1 MVFLCHGGRVFGL
14 RKKWQAALCTT
25 LVLTLSLEGIPAD
38 AKQEG
43 ERRGN
48 IQIEAD
54 KGLALDKLSSKKRES
69 ELVVIQLSGPVR
81 EEWKEELENLGVT
94 LGDYI
99 PDYAFIAKMEN
110 EQVRKEVEEL
120 SFVEE
125 VMAYTPKSKVSSELR
140 FEGGNR
146 ERVEVA
152 VIGFNQRV
160 DMYRTMTKMTEDQ
173 DIRDIQTPEDAPHI
187 SIAKMDQQTIEQVIE
202 SDDVVAVVPV
212 PENKLHNDVAA
223 TIIHSDKL
231 ASTGYTGKGQIVGV
245 ADTGLDTGKLQ
256 TMHPDFKG
264 QIEKLISLGRPN
276 DASDVHGHGTH
287 VAGSIVGT
295 GAASNGQY
303 KGTAPGAKLVFHS
316 IENAKGKLETDV
328 ETILQEAYEEGARIH
343 SNSWGAND
351 KGEYSLSSLLF
362 DRFLWEHPD
371 MTVLVAAGNE
381 GEKGYKTIGSPATAK
396 NVIAVGATE
405 NVRPNLGKNSDKA
418 DDVWVSSSRGLT
430 GDGRLKPDIVAP
442 GTAILSTRSSLAP
455 SKNFYKRFNEQ
466 YAYMNGTSMATPILA
481 GGVAQIR
488 EFLQE
493 EGEKNP
499 SGALVKAMLLTSADN
514 LDEDMREQGFGRAN
528 LANAIETNY
537 KDEKDGIR
545 TREKVTYKVKVSDDS
560 KPLAITLA
568 WTDYPAA
575 IVAKRALV
583 NDLNL
588 KVTTPSGEK
597 LNGND
602 FFEAPYNDE
611 EDNLNNVEQ
620 VWITEP
626 EQGTYTVT
634 VEGYNIP
641 KGPQPYALA
650 TTGKWQKADDEEEEE
665 EKEKPPVEQKP
676 FRTGKLTKKQKY
688 MDYSIRVNKPGDL
701 ELSVDWKEDADVD
714 LYVYNSRSKELAS
727 ATTSNSPEQLT
738 VNIEQ
743 TGLYKIRVVLTEGKE
758 ANYRMYMNKPE
769 K

>member
-1 MVFLCHGGRVFGL
+1 MFGL

-81 EEWKEELENLGVT
+81 EEWKEELEDIGVT

-99 PDYAFIAKMEN
+99 PDYAFIAKIED
-110 EQVRKEVEEL
+110 EQVRREVEEL
-120 SFVEE
+120 SFVED
-125 VMAYTPKSKVSSELR
+125 VMAFTPKSKVSSELR

-146 ERVEVA
+146 ERVDVA

-173 DIRDIQTPEDAPHI
+173 DIRDIQSPEDAPHI
-187 SIAKMDQQTIEQVIE
+187 SIAKMDQETIEQVIE
-202 SDDVVAVVPV
+202 SDDVIAVVPV

-295 GAASNGQY
+295 GEASDGQY
-303 KGTAPGAKLVFHS
+303 KGTAPGAKLIFHS
-316 IENAKGKLETDV
+316 IENAKGKLVTDV

-343 SNSWGAND
+343 SNSWGADD

-371 MTVLVAAGNE
+371 MTVLVAAGND
-381 GEKGYKTIGSPATAK
+381 GQKGYKTIGSPATAK

-405 NVRPNLGKNSDKA
+405 NVRPSLGKNSDKA

-455 SKNFYKRFNEQ
+455 SKNFYKRFNEH
-466 YAYMNGTSMATPILA
+466 YAYMSGTSMATPILA

-528 LANAIETNY
+528 LANAIETSY

-611 EDNLNNVEQ
+611 VDNLNNVEQ

-626 EQGTYTVT
+626 EEGTYTVT

-650 TTGKWQKADDEEEEE
+650 TTGKWQKTDDEEEEE
-665 EKEKPPVEQKP
+665 PPVEKEP

-688 MDYSIRVNKPGDL
+688 MDYSIRVNEPGDL

-727 ATTSNSPEQLT
+727 ATTSDNPEQLT

-743 TGLYKIRVVLTEGKE
+743 TGLYKIRVVLKEGKE
-758 ANYRMYMNKPE
+758 AKYRLYMNKPE

>member
-1 MVFLCHGGRVFGL
+1 MFCLQ
-14 RKKWQAALCTT
+14 KKWHAALCAT

-54 KGLALDKLSSKKRES
+54 KGLALDKLSSKERES
-69 ELVVIQLSGPVR
+69 ELVIIQLSGPVR
-81 EEWKEELENLGVT
+81 EEWKEELEDIGIT

-99 PDYAFIAKMEN
+99 PDYAFIAKIED
-110 EQVRKEVEEL
+110 EQWRSEVEEL
-120 SFVEE
+120 SFVED
-125 VMAYTPKSKVSSELR
+125 VMAFTPQSKVSPELR
-140 FEGGNR
+140 FPGGNR

-160 DMYRTMTKMTEDQ
+160 DMVHTMTEMTEDQ
-173 DIRDIQTPEDAPHI
+173 DIREIQTPEDAPHI
-187 SIAKMDQQTIEQVIE
+187 SIAKMDQETIEQVIE
-202 SDDVVAVVPV
+202 SDDVIAVVPV

-223 TIIHSDKL
+223 TIIHADKL

-245 ADTGLDTGKLQ
+245 ADTGLDTGNLQ

-264 QIEKLISLGRPN
+264 QIEKLISLGRAN

-295 GAASNGQY
+295 GEASDGQY
-303 KGTAPGAKLVFHS
+303 KGMATDAKLVFHS
-316 IENAKGKLETDV
+316 IENGKGKLVTDV

-343 SNSWGAND
+343 SNSWGTDD
-351 KGEYSLSSLLF
+351 KGEYSLSSFLF

-371 MTVLVAAGNE
+371 MTVLIAAGND

-405 NVRPNLGKNSDKA
+405 NVRPNLGKNSNDK
-418 DDVWVSSSRGLT
+418 DDIWVSSSRGLT
-430 GDGRLKPDIVAP
+430 SDGRLKPDIVAP
-442 GTAILSTRSSLAP
+442 GSAILSTRSSLAP
-455 SKNFYKRFNEQ
+455 SKNFYKRFNDH

-488 EFLQE
+488 EFLDE
-493 EGEKNP
+493 EGEENP
-499 SGALVKAMLLTSADN
+499 SGALLKAMLLTGADN

-528 LANAIETNY
+528 LEQAIETSY

-545 TREKVTYKVKVSDDS
+545 TREKVTYKVGVSDDT

-568 WTDYPAA
+568 WTDYPAS
-575 IVAKRALV
+575 INAKRALV

-611 EDNLNNVEQ
+611 VDNLNNVEQ
-620 VWITEP
+620 IWITEP
-626 EQGTYTVT
+626 EEGTYTVT

-650 TTGKWQKADDEEEEE
+650 TTGKWKKVDDEEEP
-665 EKEKPPVEQKP
+665 KPPAEQKP
-676 FRTGKLTKKQKY
+676 SRTGKLTKKQKEMEY
-688 MDYSIRVNKPGDL
+688 LIRVNDPGDL
-701 ELSVDWKEDADVD
+701 ELTVEWDEDANVD
-714 LYVYNSRSKELAS
+714 LYVADNRSEELAS
-727 ATTSNSPEQLT
+727 AISTDNPKQLT
-738 VNIEQ
+738 VNLEKS
-743 TGLYKIRVVLTEGKE
+743 GLYKIRVELTEGKE
-758 ANYRMYMNKPE
+758 AKYRLYMKKPG

>member
-1 MVFLCHGGRVFGL
+1 MGGRVFGL
-14 RKKWQAALCTT
+14 RKKWQAALCAT

-54 KGLALDKLSSKKRES
+54 EGLALDKLSSKKRES

-81 EEWKEELENLGVT
+81 EEWKEELEEIGVT

-99 PDYAFIAKMEN
+99 PDFAFIAKMED
-110 EQVRKEVEEL
+110 EQVRKEVEKL
-120 SFVEE
+120 SFVED
-125 VMAYTPKSKVSSELR
+125 VMSFTPKSKVSSELR
-140 FEGGNR
+140 FEGGKR

-152 VIGFNQRV
+152 VVGFNQRV
-160 DMYRTMTKMTEDQ
+160 DMYRAMTKLTEDQ
-173 DIRDIQTPEDAPHI
+173 DIGDIQSPEDAPHI
-187 SIAKMDQQTIEQVIE
+187 SIAKMDQETIEQVIE
-202 SDDVVAVVPV
+202 SDDVIAVVPV

-295 GAASNGQY
+295 GEASDGQY
-303 KGTAPGAKLVFHS
+303 KGTSPGAKLVFHS
-316 IENAKGKLETDV
+316 IENAKGKLVTDV

-351 KGEYSLSSLLF
+351 KGEYSLSSMLF

-381 GEKGYKTIGSPATAK
+381 GEKGFKTIGSPATAK

-455 SKNFYKRFNEQ
+455 SKNFYKRFNEH

-528 LANAIETNY
+528 LANAVETNY

-545 TREKVTYKVKVSDDS
+545 TCEKVTYKVKVSDDS

-611 EDNLNNVEQ
+611 VDNLNNVEQ

-626 EQGTYTVT
+626 EEGIYTVT

-650 TTGKWQKADDEEEEE
+650 TTGKWQKADDEEEE
-665 EKEKPPVEQKP
+665 KPPVEQEP
-676 FRTGKLTKKQKY
+676 FRTGKLAKKQKY
-688 MDYSIRVNKPGDL
+688 MDYSIRINEPGDL

-727 ATTSNSPEQLT
+727 ATTSSNPEQLT

-758 ANYRMYMNKPE
+758 AKYRLYMNKPG

>member
-1 MVFLCHGGRVFGL
+1 MFGL

-81 EEWKEELENLGVT
+81 EEWKEELEDIGVT

-99 PDYAFIAKMEN
+99 PDYAFIAKIED
-110 EQVRKEVEEL
+110 EQVRREVEEL
-120 SFVEE
+120 TFVED
-125 VMAYTPKSKVSSELR
+125 VMAFTPKSKVSSELR

-146 ERVEVA
+146 ERVDVA

-173 DIRDIQTPEDAPHI
+173 DIRDIQSPEDAPHI
-187 SIAKMDQQTIEQVIE
+187 SIAKMDQETIEQVIE
-202 SDDVVAVVPV
+202 SDDVIAVVPV

-287 VAGSIVGT
+287 VAGSLVGT
-295 GAASNGQY
+295 GEASDGQY
-303 KGTAPGAKLVFHS
+303 KGTAPGAKLIFHS
-316 IENAKGKLETDV
+316 IENAKGKLVTDV

-343 SNSWGAND
+343 SNSWGADD

-371 MTVLVAAGNE
+371 MTVLVAAGND

-455 SKNFYKRFNEQ
+455 SKNFYKRFNEH
-466 YAYMNGTSMATPILA
+466 YAYMSGTSMATPILA

-514 LDEDMREQGFGRAN
+514 LDEDIREQGFGRAN
-528 LANAIETNY
+528 LANAIETSY

-611 EDNLNNVEQ
+611 VDNLNNVEQ

-626 EQGTYTVT
+626 EEGTYTVM

-650 TTGKWQKADDEEEEE
+650 TTGKWQKTDDEEEEE
-665 EKEKPPVEQKP
+665 PPVEEEP
-676 FRTGKLTKKQKY
+676 FRTGKLTKKKKY
-688 MDYSIRVNKPGDL
+688 MDYSIRVNEPGDL

-727 ATTSNSPEQLT
+727 ATTSDNPEQLT

-743 TGLYKIRVVLTEGKE
+743 TGLYKIRVMLKEGKE
-758 ANYRMYMNKPE
+758 AKYRLYMNKPQ

>member
-1 MVFLCHGGRVFGL
+1 MGGRVFGL
-14 RKKWQAALCTT
+14 RKKWQAALCAT
-25 LVLTLSLEGIPAD
+25 LVLTLSLEGIPVD

-54 KGLALDKLSSKKRES
+54 EGLALDKLSSKKRES

-81 EEWKEELENLGVT
+81 EEWKEELEEIGVT

-99 PDYAFIAKMEN
+99 PDFAFIAKMED
-110 EQVRKEVEEL
+110 EQVRKEVEKL
-120 SFVEE
+120 SFVED
-125 VMAYTPKSKVSSELR
+125 VMSFTPKSKVSSELR

-152 VIGFNQRV
+152 VVGFNQRV
-160 DMYRTMTKMTEDQ
+160 DMYRAMTKLTEDQ
-173 DIRDIQTPEDAPHI
+173 DIGDIQSPEDAPHI
-187 SIAKMDQQTIEQVIE
+187 SIAKMDQETIEQVIE
-202 SDDVVAVVPV
+202 SDDVIAVVPV

-295 GAASNGQY
+295 GEASDGQY

-316 IENAKGKLETDV
+316 IENGKGKLVTDV
-328 ETILQEAYEEGARIH
+328 ETILQEAYDEGARIH

-351 KGEYSLSSLLF
+351 KGEYSLSSMLF

-381 GEKGYKTIGSPATAK
+381 GEKGFKTIGSPATAK

-405 NVRPNLGKNSDKA
+405 NVRPDLGKNSDKA

-455 SKNFYKRFNEQ
+455 SKNFYKRFNEH

-611 EDNLNNVEQ
+611 VDNLNNVEQ

-626 EQGTYTVT
+626 EEGIYTVT

-650 TTGKWQKADDEEEEE
+650 TTGKWQKADDEEEE
-665 EKEKPPVEQKP
+665 KPPVEQEP
-676 FRTGKLTKKQKY
+676 FRTGKLAKKQKY
-688 MDYSIRVNKPGDL
+688 MDYSIRINEPGDL

-727 ATTSNSPEQLT
+727 ATTSSNPEQLT

-758 ANYRMYMNKPE
+758 AKYRLYMNKPG

>member
-1 MVFLCHGGRVFGL
+1 MVFLCHGGRVFDL

-187 SIAKMDQQTIEQVIE
+187 SIAKMDQETIEQVIE
-202 SDDVVAVVPV
+202 SDDVIAVVPV

-231 ASTGYTGKGQIVGV
+231 ALTGYTGKGQIVGV

-256 TMHPDFKG
+256 AMHPDFKG

-303 KGTAPGAKLVFHS
+303 RGTAPGAKLVFHS
-316 IENAKGKLETDV
+316 IENAKGKLVTDV

-381 GEKGYKTIGSPATAK
+381 GDKGYKTIGSPATAK

-528 LANAIETNY
+528 LANAIKTNY

-611 EDNLNNVEQ
+611 VDNLNNVEQ

-650 TTGKWQKADDEEEEE
+650 TTGKWQKADDEE
-665 EKEKPPVEQKP
+665 KEKPPAEQEP

-688 MDYSIRVNKPGDL
+688 MDYSIRVNEPGDL

-743 TGLYKIRVVLTEGKE
+743 TGLYKIRVMLTEGKE

>member
-1 MVFLCHGGRVFGL
+1 MGGRVFGL

-81 EEWKEELENLGVT
+81 EEWKEELEDIGVT

-99 PDYAFIAKMEN
+99 PDYAFIAKIED
-110 EQVRKEVEEL
+110 EQVRREVEEL
-120 SFVEE
+120 SFVED
-125 VMAYTPKSKVSSELR
+125 VMAFTPKSKVSSELR

-146 ERVEVA
+146 ERVDVA

-173 DIRDIQTPEDAPHI
+173 DIRDIQSPEDAPHI
-187 SIAKMDQQTIEQVIE
+187 SIAKMDQETIEQVIE
-202 SDDVVAVVPV
+202 SDDVIAVVPV

-295 GAASNGQY
+295 GEASDGQY
-303 KGTAPGAKLVFHS
+303 KGTAPGAKLIFHS
-316 IENAKGKLETDV
+316 IENAKGKLVTDV

-343 SNSWGAND
+343 SNSWGADD

-371 MTVLVAAGNE
+371 MTVLVAAGND
-381 GEKGYKTIGSPATAK
+381 GQKGYKTIGSPATAK

-405 NVRPNLGKNSDKA
+405 NVRPSLGKNSDKA

-455 SKNFYKRFNEQ
+455 SKNFYKRFNEH
-466 YAYMNGTSMATPILA
+466 YAYMSGTSMATPILA

-528 LANAIETNY
+528 LANAIETSY

-611 EDNLNNVEQ
+611 VDNLNNVEQ

-626 EQGTYTVT
+626 EEGTYTVT

-650 TTGKWQKADDEEEEE
+650 TTGKWQKTDDEEEEE
-665 EKEKPPVEQKP
+665 PPVEKEP

-688 MDYSIRVNKPGDL
+688 MDYSIRVNEPGDL

-727 ATTSNSPEQLT
+727 ATTSDNPEQLT

-743 TGLYKIRVVLTEGKE
+743 TGLYKIRVVLKEGKE
-758 ANYRMYMNKPE
+758 AKYRLYMNKPE

>member
-1 MVFLCHGGRVFGL
+1 MGGRVFGL

-81 EEWKEELENLGVT
+81 EEWKEELEDIGVT

-99 PDYAFIAKMEN
+99 PDYAFIAKIED
-110 EQVRKEVEEL
+110 EQVRREVEEL
-120 SFVEE
+120 TFVED
-125 VMAYTPKSKVSSELR
+125 VMAFTPKSKVSSELR

-146 ERVEVA
+146 ERVDVA

-173 DIRDIQTPEDAPHI
+173 DIRDIQSPEDAPHI
-187 SIAKMDQQTIEQVIE
+187 SIAKMDQETIEQVIE
-202 SDDVVAVVPV
+202 SDDVIAVVPV

-287 VAGSIVGT
+287 VAGSLVGT
-295 GAASNGQY
+295 GEASDGQY
-303 KGTAPGAKLVFHS
+303 KGTAPGAKLIFHS
-316 IENAKGKLETDV
+316 IENAKGKLVTDV

-343 SNSWGAND
+343 SNSWGADD

-371 MTVLVAAGNE
+371 MTVLVAAGND

-455 SKNFYKRFNEQ
+455 SKNFYKRFNEH
-466 YAYMNGTSMATPILA
+466 YAYMSGTSMATPILA

-514 LDEDMREQGFGRAN
+514 LDEDIREQGFGRAN
-528 LANAIETNY
+528 LANAIETSY

-611 EDNLNNVEQ
+611 VDNLNNVEQ

-626 EQGTYTVT
+626 EEGTYTVM

-650 TTGKWQKADDEEEEE
+650 TTGKWQKTDDEEEEE
-665 EKEKPPVEQKP
+665 PPVEEEP
-676 FRTGKLTKKQKY
+676 FRTGKLTKKKKY
-688 MDYSIRVNKPGDL
+688 MDYSIRVNEPGDL

-727 ATTSNSPEQLT
+727 ATTSDNPEQLT

-743 TGLYKIRVVLTEGKE
+743 TGLYKIRVMLKEGKE
-758 ANYRMYMNKPE
+758 AKYRLYMNKPE

>member
-1 MVFLCHGGRVFGL
+1 MFGL
-14 RKKWQAALCTT
+14 RKKWQAALCAT

-54 KGLALDKLSSKKRES
+54 EGLALDKLSSKKRES

-81 EEWKEELENLGVT
+81 EEWKEELEEIGVT

-99 PDYAFIAKMEN
+99 PDFAFIAKMED
-110 EQVRKEVEEL
+110 EQVRKEVEKL
-120 SFVEE
+120 SFVED
-125 VMAYTPKSKVSSELR
+125 VMSFTPKSKVSSELR
-140 FEGGNR
+140 FEGGKR

-152 VIGFNQRV
+152 VVGFNQRV
-160 DMYRTMTKMTEDQ
+160 DMYRAMTKLTEDQ
-173 DIRDIQTPEDAPHI
+173 DIGDVQSPEDAPHI
-187 SIAKMDQQTIEQVIE
+187 SIAKMDQETIEQVIE
-202 SDDVVAVVPV
+202 SDDVIAVVPV

-295 GAASNGQY
+295 GEASDGQY

-316 IENAKGKLETDV
+316 IENAKGKLVTDV

-351 KGEYSLSSLLF
+351 KGEYSLSSMLF

-381 GEKGYKTIGSPATAK
+381 GEKGFKTIGSPATAK

-405 NVRPNLGKNSDKA
+405 NVRPDLGKNSDKA

-455 SKNFYKRFNEQ
+455 SKNFYKRFNEH

-611 EDNLNNVEQ
+611 VDNLNNVEQ

-626 EQGTYTVT
+626 EEGIYTVT

-650 TTGKWQKADDEEEEE
+650 TTGKWQKADDEDE
-665 EKEKPPVEQKP
+665 EKPPVEQEP
-676 FRTGKLTKKQKY
+676 FRTGKLAKKQKY
-688 MDYSIRVNKPGDL
+688 MDYSIRINEPGDL

-727 ATTSNSPEQLT
+727 ATTSSNPEQLT

-743 TGLYKIRVVLTEGKE
+743 TGLYKIRVVLTQGKE
-758 ANYRMYMNKPE
+758 AKYRLYMNKPG

>member
-1 MVFLCHGGRVFGL
+1 M
-14 RKKWQAALCTT
+14 RKKWQAALCAT

-54 KGLALDKLSSKKRES
+54 EGLALDKLSSKKRES

-81 EEWKEELENLGVT
+81 EEWKEELEEIGVT

-99 PDYAFIAKMEN
+99 PDFAFIAKMED
-110 EQVRKEVEEL
+110 EQVRKEVEKL
-120 SFVEE
+120 SFVED
-125 VMAYTPKSKVSSELR
+125 VMSFTPKSKVSSELR
-140 FEGGNR
+140 FEGGKR

-152 VIGFNQRV
+152 VVGFNQRV
-160 DMYRTMTKMTEDQ
+160 DMYRAMTKLTEDQ
-173 DIRDIQTPEDAPHI
+173 DIGDVQSPEDAPHI
-187 SIAKMDQQTIEQVIE
+187 SIAKMDQETIEQVIE
-202 SDDVVAVVPV
+202 SDDVIAVVPV

-295 GAASNGQY
+295 GEASDGQY

-316 IENAKGKLETDV
+316 IENAKGKLVTDV

-351 KGEYSLSSLLF
+351 KGEYSLSSMLF

-381 GEKGYKTIGSPATAK
+381 GEKGFKTIGSPATAK

-405 NVRPNLGKNSDKA
+405 NVRPDLGKNSDKA

-455 SKNFYKRFNEQ
+455 SKNFYKRFNEH

-611 EDNLNNVEQ
+611 VDNLNNVEQ

-626 EQGTYTVT
+626 EEGIYTVT

-650 TTGKWQKADDEEEEE
+650 TTGKWQKADDEDE
-665 EKEKPPVEQKP
+665 EKPPVEQEP
-676 FRTGKLTKKQKY
+676 FRTGKLAKKQKY
-688 MDYSIRVNKPGDL
+688 MDYSIRINEPGDL

-727 ATTSNSPEQLT
+727 ATTSSNPEQLT

-743 TGLYKIRVVLTEGKE
+743 TGLYKIRVVLTQGKE
-758 ANYRMYMNKPE
+758 AKYRLYMNKPG

>member
-1 MVFLCHGGRVFGL
+1 MGGRVFGL
-14 RKKWQAALCTT
+14 RKKWQAALCAT

-54 KGLALDKLSSKKRES
+54 EGLALDKLSSKKRES

-81 EEWKEELENLGVT
+81 EEWKEELEEIGVT

-99 PDYAFIAKMEN
+99 PDFAFIAKMED
-110 EQVRKEVEEL
+110 EQVRKEVEKL
-120 SFVEE
+120 SFVED
-125 VMAYTPKSKVSSELR
+125 VMSFTPKSKVSSELR
-140 FEGGNR
+140 FEGGKR

-152 VIGFNQRV
+152 VVGFNQRV
-160 DMYRTMTKMTEDQ
+160 DMYRAMTKLTEDQ
-173 DIRDIQTPEDAPHI
+173 DIGDVQSPEDAPHI
-187 SIAKMDQQTIEQVIE
+187 SIAKMDQETIEQVIE
-202 SDDVVAVVPV
+202 SDDVIAVVPV

-295 GAASNGQY
+295 GEASDGQY

-316 IENAKGKLETDV
+316 IENAKGKLVTDV

-351 KGEYSLSSLLF
+351 KGEYSLSSMLF

-381 GEKGYKTIGSPATAK
+381 GEKGFKTIGSPATAK

-405 NVRPNLGKNSDKA
+405 NVRPDLGKNSDKA

-455 SKNFYKRFNEQ
+455 SKNFYKRFNEH

-611 EDNLNNVEQ
+611 VDNLNNVEQ

-626 EQGTYTVT
+626 EEGIYTVT

-650 TTGKWQKADDEEEEE
+650 TTGKWQKADDEDE
-665 EKEKPPVEQKP
+665 EKPPVEQEP
-676 FRTGKLTKKQKY
+676 FRTGKLAKKQKY
-688 MDYSIRVNKPGDL
+688 MDYSIRINEPGDL

-727 ATTSNSPEQLT
+727 ATTSSNPEQLT

-743 TGLYKIRVVLTEGKE
+743 TGLYKIRVVLTQGKE
-758 ANYRMYMNKPE
+758 AKYRLYMNKPG

>member
-1 MVFLCHGGRVFGL
+1 MGGRVFGL

-81 EEWKEELENLGVT
+81 EEWKEELEDIGVT

-99 PDYAFIAKMEN
+99 PDYAFIAKIED
-110 EQVRKEVEEL
+110 EQVRREVEEL
-120 SFVEE
+120 SFVED
-125 VMAYTPKSKVSSELR
+125 VMAFTPKSKVSSELR

-146 ERVEVA
+146 ERVDVA

-173 DIRDIQTPEDAPHI
+173 DIRDIQSPEDAPHI
-187 SIAKMDQQTIEQVIE
+187 SIAKMDQETIEQVIE
-202 SDDVVAVVPV
+202 SDDVIAVVPV

-295 GAASNGQY
+295 GEASDGQY
-303 KGTAPGAKLVFHS
+303 KGTAPGAKLIFHS
-316 IENAKGKLETDV
+316 IENAKGKLVTDV

-343 SNSWGAND
+343 SNSWGADD

-371 MTVLVAAGNE
+371 MTVLVAAGND
-381 GEKGYKTIGSPATAK
+381 GQKGYKTIGSPATAK

-405 NVRPNLGKNSDKA
+405 NVRPSLGKNSDKA

-455 SKNFYKRFNEQ
+455 SKNFYKRFNEH
-466 YAYMNGTSMATPILA
+466 YAYMSGTSMATPILA

-528 LANAIETNY
+528 LANAIETSY

-611 EDNLNNVEQ
+611 VDNLNNVEQ

-626 EQGTYTVT
+626 EEGTYTVT

-650 TTGKWQKADDEEEEE
+650 TTGKWQKTDDEEEEE
-665 EKEKPPVEQKP
+665 PPVEKEP
-676 FRTGKLTKKQKY
+676 FRTGKLTKKKKY
-688 MDYSIRVNKPGDL
+688 MDYSIRVNEPGDL

-727 ATTSNSPEQLT
+727 ATTSDNPEQLT

-743 TGLYKIRVVLTEGKE
+743 TGLYKIRVVLKEGKE
-758 ANYRMYMNKPE
+758 AKYRLYMNKPE

>member
-1 MVFLCHGGRVFGL
+1 MGGRVFGL

-81 EEWKEELENLGVT
+81 EEWKEELEDIGVT

-99 PDYAFIAKMEN
+99 PDYAFIAKIED
-110 EQVRKEVEEL
+110 EQVRREVEEL
-120 SFVEE
+120 TFVED
-125 VMAYTPKSKVSSELR
+125 VMAFTPKSKVSSELR

-146 ERVEVA
+146 ERVDVA

-173 DIRDIQTPEDAPHI
+173 DIRDIQSPEDAPHI
-187 SIAKMDQQTIEQVIE
+187 SIAKMDQETIEQVIE
-202 SDDVVAVVPV
+202 SDDVIAVVPV

-287 VAGSIVGT
+287 VAGSLVGT
-295 GAASNGQY
+295 GEASDGQY
-303 KGTAPGAKLVFHS
+303 KGTAPGAKLIFHS
-316 IENAKGKLETDV
+316 IENAKGKLVTDV

-343 SNSWGAND
+343 SNSWGADD

-371 MTVLVAAGNE
+371 MTVLVAAGND

-455 SKNFYKRFNEQ
+455 SKNFYKRFNEH
-466 YAYMNGTSMATPILA
+466 YAYMSGTSMATPILA

-514 LDEDMREQGFGRAN
+514 LDEDIREQGFGRAN
-528 LANAIETNY
+528 LANAIETSY

-611 EDNLNNVEQ
+611 VDNLNNVEQ

-626 EQGTYTVT
+626 EEGTYTVM

-650 TTGKWQKADDEEEEE
+650 TTGKWQKTDDEEEEE
-665 EKEKPPVEQKP
+665 PPVEEEP
-676 FRTGKLTKKQKY
+676 FRTGKLTKKKKY
-688 MDYSIRVNKPGDL
+688 MDYSIRVNEPGDL

-727 ATTSNSPEQLT
+727 ATTSDNPEQLT

-743 TGLYKIRVVLTEGKE
+743 TGLYKIRVMLKEGKE
-758 ANYRMYMNKPE
+758 AKYRLYMNKPQ

>member
-1 MVFLCHGGRVFGL
+1 MVTLRHGGRVFGL

-48 IQIEAD
+48 IQIEVD
-54 KGLALDKLSSKKRES
+54 KGLALDKLTSKKRES

-81 EEWKEELENLGVT
+81 EEWKEELEDIGVT

-99 PDYAFIAKMEN
+99 PDYAFIAKIED
-110 EQVRKEVEEL
+110 EQVRREVEEL
-120 SFVEE
+120 SFVED
-125 VMAYTPKSKVSSELR
+125 VMAFTPKSKVSSELR
-140 FEGGNR
+140 FSGGNR

-160 DMYRTMTKMTEDQ
+160 DMFRAMTEMTEDQ

-187 SIAKMDQQTIEQVIE
+187 SIAKMDQQTIEQVVE
-202 SDDVVAVVPV
+202 SDDVIAVVPV

-223 TIIHSDKL
+223 TIIRSDKL
-231 ASTGYTGKGQIVGV
+231 TSTGYTGKGQIVGV

-264 QIEKLISLGRPN
+264 QIEKLISIGRPN

-295 GAASNGQY
+295 GEASDGQY

-316 IENAKGKLETDV
+316 IENAKGKLNTDV

-343 SNSWGAND
+343 SNSWGTND
-351 KGEYSLSSLLF
+351 RGAYSLSSLLF

-371 MTVLVAAGNE
+371 MTVLIAAGND

-405 NVRPNLGKNSDKA
+405 NIRPNLGKSSDKA

-430 GDGRLKPDIVAP
+430 DDGRLKPDIVAP
-442 GTAILSTRSSLAP
+442 GSAILSTRSSLAP
-455 SKNFYKRFNEQ
+455 SKNFYKRFNEH

-488 EFLQE
+488 EFLQD

-528 LANAIETNY
+528 LEQAIETNY

-611 EDNLNNVEQ
+611 VDNLNNVEQ

-626 EQGTYTVT
+626 EEGTYTVT

-650 TTGKWQKADDEEEEE
+650 TTGKWQKADDEEEE
-665 EKEKPPVEQKP
+665 KPPVVDKEP
-676 FRTGKLTKKQKY
+676 ARTGKLTKKQKSMEY
-688 MDYSIRVNKPGDL
+688 LIRVNEPGDL
-701 ELSVDWKEDADVD
+701 ELSVEWEEDANID
-714 LYVYNSRSKELAS
+714 LYVYNSRSQELAA
-727 ATTSNSPEQLT
+727 ATSTDKPEQLS
-738 VNIEQ
+738 VNLEKS
-743 TGLYKIRVVLTEGKE
+743 GLYNIRVVLTDGKE
-758 ANYRMYMNKPE
+758 AKYRLYMKKPG

>member
-1 MVFLCHGGRVFGL
+1 MFGL

-81 EEWKEELENLGVT
+81 EEWKEELEDIGVT

-99 PDYAFIAKMEN
+99 PDYAFIAKIED
-110 EQVRKEVEEL
+110 EQVRREVEEL
-120 SFVEE
+120 TFVED
-125 VMAYTPKSKVSSELR
+125 VMAFTPKSKVSSELR

-146 ERVEVA
+146 ERVDVA

-173 DIRDIQTPEDAPHI
+173 DIRDIQSPEDAPHI
-187 SIAKMDQQTIEQVIE
+187 SIAKMDQETIEQVIE
-202 SDDVVAVVPV
+202 SDDVIAVVPV

-287 VAGSIVGT
+287 VAGSLVGT
-295 GAASNGQY
+295 GEASDGQY
-303 KGTAPGAKLVFHS
+303 KGTAPGAKLIFHS
-316 IENAKGKLETDV
+316 IENAKGKLVTDV

-343 SNSWGAND
+343 SNSWGADD

-371 MTVLVAAGNE
+371 MTVLVAAGND

-455 SKNFYKRFNEQ
+455 SKNFYKRFNEH
-466 YAYMNGTSMATPILA
+466 YAYMSGTSMATPILA

-514 LDEDMREQGFGRAN
+514 LDEDIREQGFGRAN
-528 LANAIETNY
+528 LANAIETSY

-611 EDNLNNVEQ
+611 VDNLNNVEQ

-626 EQGTYTVT
+626 EEGTYTVM

-650 TTGKWQKADDEEEEE
+650 TTGKWQKTDDEEEEE
-665 EKEKPPVEQKP
+665 PPVEEEP
-676 FRTGKLTKKQKY
+676 FRTGKLTKKKKY
-688 MDYSIRVNKPGDL
+688 MDYSIRVNEPGDL

-727 ATTSNSPEQLT
+727 ATTSDNPEQLT

-743 TGLYKIRVVLTEGKE
+743 TGLYKIRVMLKEGKE
-758 ANYRMYMNKPE
+758 AKYRLYMNKPE

>member
-1 MVFLCHGGRVFGL
+1 MFGL

-25 LVLTLSLEGIPAD
+25 LVLTLSLEGIPVD
-38 AKQEG
+38 AKKEG

-81 EEWKEELENLGVT
+81 EEWKEELENIGVT

-99 PDYAFIAKMEN
+99 PDYAFIAKIED
-110 EQVRKEVEEL
+110 EQVRREVKGL
-120 SFVEE
+120 SFVED
-125 VMAYTPKSKVSSELR
+125 VMAFTPKSKVSSELR
-140 FEGGNR
+140 FDGGKR

-160 DMYRTMTKMTEDQ
+160 DMYRAMTEMTEDQ

-187 SIAKMDQQTIEQVIE
+187 SIAKMDQQTIEQVVE
-202 SDDVVAVVPV
+202 SDDVIAVVPV

-276 DASDVHGHGTH
+276 NATDVHGHGTH

-295 GAASNGQY
+295 GKASDGQY
-303 KGTAPGAKLVFHS
+303 RGTAPGAKLVFHA
-316 IENAKGKLETDV
+316 IENTKGKLNTDV

-371 MTVLVAAGNE
+371 MTVLIAAGND
-381 GEKGYKTIGSPATAK
+381 GVKGYKTIGSPATAK

-405 NVRPNLGKNSDKA
+405 NARPSLGKNSDKA

-442 GTAILSTRSSLAP
+442 GSAILSTRSSLAP
-455 SKNFYKRFNEQ
+455 SKNFYKRFNDH

-493 EGEKNP
+493 KGEKNP
-499 SGALVKAMLLTSADN
+499 SGALIKAMLLTSADN
-514 LDEDMREQGFGRAN
+514 LDKDMREQGFGRAN

-537 KDEKDGIR
+537 KDEKVGIR
-545 TREKVTYKVKVSDDS
+545 TREKVTYEVNVSDDS

-611 EDNLNNVEQ
+611 VDNLNNVEQ

-626 EQGTYTVT
+626 KKGTYTVT

-650 TTGKWQKADDEEEEE
+650 TTGKWQKTDNEEEEE
-665 EKEKPPVEQKP
+665 EKPAVEQEP
-676 FRTGKLTKKQKY
+676 FRTGKLTKKQEY
-688 MDYSIRVNKPGDL
+688 MDYLIRVNETGDL

-714 LYVYNSRSKELAS
+714 VYVYNIHSKELAS
-727 ATTSNSPEQLT
+727 ATTSNTPEELT

-743 TGLYKIRVVLTEGKE
+743 IGLYKIRVVLTEGKE
-758 ANYRMYMNKPE
+758 AKYRMYMNKPG